1 MILCNKKGVDKNFL
15 FEKNLEVYEFD
26 ALEKQSELIQNNQNW
41 VLMYLP
47 KGIHYLTQIDPRS
60 ILKLS

>member
-1 MILCNKKGVDKNFL
+1 MIPGDKKGVYKNFL

-26 ALEKQSELIQNNQNW
+26 ALKKQSELTRNNQNW

-47 KGIHYLTQIDPRS
+47 KGIHYLTQIDP
-60 ILKLS
+60 